1 MEKIIKL
8 KNIYSGEIVFTSD
21 RFEKRITDEMTF
33 IQVFKESDKNRT
45 YWVFEGA
52 FKPQTD

>member
-21 RFEKRITDEMTF
+21 RFEKRITDGKTF
-33 IQVFKESDKNRT
+33 IQVFKDTEKERK

-52 FKPQTD
+52 FKPQTN